1 MPLNDPDLH
10 RMRAIVEAATP
21 GPWSRDGYGGVIIGR
36 AADFDNE
43 ADAAFIASARADW
56 PRCLDEIER
65 LRTALFE
72 LAEEMVGNLHP
83 NHRRDELEM
92 GWTGR
97 LLALVHPDGVAQW
110 QAWREKAGR
119 G

>member
-1 MPLNDPDLH
+1 MPLTDSDLQ
-10 RMRAIVEAATP
+10 RMRAIVEVAAQ
-21 GPWSRDGYGGVIIGR
+21 DGLANTMSEDR
-36 AADFDNE
+36 AISMME
-43 ADAAFIASARADW
+43 
-56 PRCLDEIER
+56 RCLDEIER